1 MIKIPEFFSK
11 IKDKTGQ
18 DLLNDAVNVFES
30 AKVKAQ
36 KAVEV
41 LDEESTKVKDEIKV
55 IVEDFNK
62 QIADKKVVQETID
75 SSKEKAKKFL
85 TKVIEIIG

>member
-1 MIKIPEFFSK
+1 MKLPDFFSNVK
-11 IKDKTGQ
+11 NKTGQ
-18 DLLNDAVNVFES
+18 ELLDDAVNVFEN

-36 KAVEV
+36 KAVEI
-41 LDEESTKVKDEIKV
+41 LDEESSKVKDEIKV

-62 QIADKKVVQETID
+62 QIADKKVAQEAID
-75 SSKEKAKKFL
+75 TSKEKAKKFL